1 MRCGATSPREEDI
14 VLRKYEL
21 LFITHPEYDDEKI
34 AAVISRYQDV
44 ITNGK
49 GAVTS
54 AEKWGKR
61 RLAYEI
67 NDLREGTYVLVI
79 FEAER
84 EVAAELDR
92 LMKIDQEILRHM
104 ISRLDNVK
112 HKQRTPRQPQRKPV
126 EPRIESA
133 AAPAVRVVKEAPAET
148 APEGAGQ
155 EEPSEGEP
163 VEPK

>member
-1 MRCGATSPREEDI
+1 M
-14 VLRKYEL
+14 RKYEL

-133 AAPAVRVVKEAPAET
+133 AAPAVRVVKEAPLRQRLRAQVRKNRQRENR
-148 APEGAGQ
+148 
-155 EEPSEGEP
+155 
-163 VEPK
+163 